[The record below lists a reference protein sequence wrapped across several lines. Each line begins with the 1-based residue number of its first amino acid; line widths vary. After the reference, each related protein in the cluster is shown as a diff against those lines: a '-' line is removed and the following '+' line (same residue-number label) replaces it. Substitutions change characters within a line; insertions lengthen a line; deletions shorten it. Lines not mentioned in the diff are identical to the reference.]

1 MADAAPGPRDATALT
16 EGRSAP
22 ARALRLVLAYD
33 GTAYAGWQIQPGVP
47 TVQELLLATARPI
60 LGDDLR
66 VMGASR
72 TDAGVHALRQVASVR
87 TGRALAP
94 AVIMR
99 ALNATLPRDIRVV
112 SCDEAAAG
120 FDARRAAS
128 GKRYGYL
135 VDNAPVPAPFLLRYA
150 WHVPVPLDVAAMRR
164 ALAALRGRHDFSAF
178 CAAAGRDHAPTCT
191 VRALHVVHRKGR
203 VAVFV
208 SADRFLH
215 HMVRNIVGSIV
226 EVGRGARDPAW
237 LGEVLASRDR
247 PRAGPTAPAHGLTLV
262 RVMYS
267 AGGRGARR
275 G

>member
-1 MADAAPGPRDATALT
+1 M
-16 EGRSAP
+16 
-22 ARALRLVLAYD
+22 VLAYD

-47 TVQELLLATARPI
+47 TVQGLLLAAARPI

-66 VMGASR
+66 VVGASR

-87 TGRALAP
+87 TGRLLAP
-94 AVIMR
+94 AIIMR

-112 SCDEAAAG
+112 GCDEAAPG

-135 VDNAPVPAPFLLRYA
+135 VDNAAVPAPFLLRYA
-150 WHVPVPLDVAAMRR
+150 WRVPVPLDVAAMRR
-164 ALAALRGRHDFSAF
+164 ALAGLRGRHDFSAF
-178 CAAAGRDHAPTCT
+178 CAAAGRHHAPTCI
-191 VRALHVVHRKGR
+191 VRALHVVHRKDR
-203 VAVFV
+203 VAVVV

-226 EVGRGARDPAW
+226 EVGRGSRDPAW

-247 PRAGPTAPAHGLTLV
+247 RRAGATAPAHGLTLV
-262 RVMYS
+262 RVMY
-267 AGGRGARR
+267 
-275 G
+275 